1 VSDIDEQIEETLERA
16 GKIFTEVGTLPGLLS
31 AADKLL
37 SEKLQGVLAKAGG
50 PTAKFSEATA
60 LLTQKQIRLVQDYVG
75 KRLLGLTHEE
85 SKKAIKVGVKDTAK
99 LAKNLEKRFAGITK
113 PLQLEEQAWQDHTI
127 RGTGASLLR
136 KHQSSVDRYGKR
148 MIADFERQIRLGFL
162 TGMSNEELVS
172 RLVETGKAG
181 KVTAKGLHKQ
191 KPGSFPEPTSYVKRR
206 YWAERIVRTE
216 KAYAY
221 NAASL
226 RSIQVLK
233 QTDFPDMQKK
243 ILAHFDNRTAP
254 DSVAVHGQVR
264 PVDGLFR
271 DGAGR
276 EYLHPPGRPNDR
288 ETVVPWRPHWE
299 DTPATKSSDATELAL
314 QAAAKPA
321 PLVPGPEASPNA
333 LFDDIMAT
341 NAKVKAKKAA
351 EKATEQKQEAVAV
364 VAKVTAAE
372 QTGKVKAAK
381 AAEKALAVKAKKLQ
395 LAAAKKAVVE
405 QLKNAKLIEA
415 ATKKAA
421 KVQAQAQAK
430 ALKAKKIADAKQAK
444 AQAKSDAAKLKS
456 EAKALKGNPILA
468 LERAERFWAEKRD
481 GHALLAQLPD
491 YERGQELDTR
501 NWEGKTVSSLA
512 IRKRS
517 DALSANMTIEQ
528 RWAVKSFS
536 GSGYIPIRE
545 AERNGEPSAASEAIQ
560 TAIKEHGMPEKGLR
574 VWRGLSV
581 PVSSIGQWL
590 QGEPFML
597 GHDGNEG
604 TASTSRSQA
613 KSAGFAGLTMKD
625 GYVIGDGYGDQV
637 KVLLRLKNTRGVAI
651 ETISH
656 FEEEREILQPKNARF
671 RTTGVFKMK
680 GKKAVIVVEAEG
692 LED

>member
-1 VSDIDEQIEETLERA
+1 MSDNIDEQIEETLERA
-16 GKIFTEVGTLPGLLS
+16 GKIFTNVGTLPGLLS

-37 SEKLQGVLAKAGG
+37 AEKLQGVLAKAGG
-50 PTAKFSEATA
+50 PTAKFSEASA
-60 LLTQKQIRLVQDYVG
+60 LLTQKQIRLVQEYVN

-85 SKKAIKVGVKDTAK
+85 SKKAIKVGVKDTTK

-113 PLQLEEQAWQDHTI
+113 PLQLEETAWQDHVT

-162 TGMSNEELVS
+162 TGMTNDELVS

-181 KVTAKGLHKQ
+181 KVTAKGLHQQ

-226 RSIQVLK
+226 HSIQVMR

-288 ETVVPWRPHWE
+288 ETVVPWRPHWD
-299 DTPATKSSDATELAL
+299 DTPATKSSDATELAA

-321 PLVPGPEASPNA
+321 PIAPGPEASPNA

-351 EKATEQKQEAVAV
+351 GQAAQQKTQAVEA

-372 QTGKVKAAK
+372 QSIRVKAAK
-381 AAEKALAVKAKKLQ
+381 AAEKALAAKSKQLQ
-395 LAAAKKAVVE
+395 LAAAQAAALQAKTAKIAAAKEAQAIAKAQQAHKVAE
-405 QLKNAKLIEA
+405 AKRAKL
-415 ATKKAA
+415 
-421 KVQAQAQAK
+421 QAK
-430 ALKAKKIADAKQAK
+430 ADAE
-444 AQAKSDAAKLKS
+444 KLKR
-456 EAKALKGNPILA
+456 EAKAIRNPNSA
-468 LERAERFWAEKRD
+468 LERAERAWAQKRSVKD
-481 GHALLAQLPD
+481 LLAELPEYD
-491 YERGQELDTR
+491 MSPSGKTSKWD
-501 NWEGKTVSSLA
+501 GKTVA
-512 IRKRS
+512 AKQIRKRS
-517 DALSANMTIEQ
+517 TEFGARVPSEQ
-528 RWAVKSFS
+528 LWAIKSFS
-536 GSGYIPIRE
+536 GAGYIRIRE
-545 AERNGEPSAASEAIQ
+545 AESNGEPSAPSEAIQ
-560 TAIKEHGMPEKGLR
+560 KAIRDHGVPEKGLT
-574 VWRGLSV
+574 VWRGLQIPDSA
-581 PVSSIGQWL
+581 IGQWL
-590 QGEPFML
+590 QGQPFML
-597 GHDGNEG
+597 GHDGNAG
-604 TASTSRSQA
+604 TSSTSRSQLKA
-613 KSAGFAGLTMKD
+613 AQFAGVRTHAGKW
-625 GYVIGDGYGDQV
+625 IGDGYAGQV
-637 KVLLRLKNTRGVAI
+637 KVLLKLKNARGVAI
-651 ETISH
+651 ETLSH
-656 FEEEREILQPKNARF
+656 FEEEREILQPKDARF
-671 RTTGVFKMK
+671 RTTGVYRLK
-680 GKKAVIVVEAEG
+680 GKNAVMVIEAEG